1 MSYIYFGLRISQKKS
16 IEYRKFSYTVRLC
29 LDQPDMERM
38 GWKAGDRLIIDRVT
52 GTIRKA
58 EGWDYGPAITLGACH
73 SGRAHF
79 QSVEP
84 WRFHVQEQRRHC
96 RRAICDSEKGIVMPG
111 DVDDT
116 LNKTTFEK
124 REVQKMKNR
133 GRQTIWKPSK
143 RLAEAYEM
151 NRANRG
157 LRILGRDF
165 RNKASLR
172 STPKIEEG
180 DDEK

>member
-58 EGWDYGPAITLGACH
+58 EGWDYGPAITLGACN

-84 WRFHVQEQRRHC
+84 WSFHEQEQRRHC
-96 RRAICDSEKGIVMPG
+96 RRAICDPEKGTVTPG
-111 DVDDT
+111 EVDDS

-124 REVQKMKNR
+124 RK
-133 GRQTIWKPSK
+133 GRKLKDGRKQTIWKPSK
-143 RLAEAYEM
+143 RMRDAVYV
-151 NRANRG
+151 NRVQRG
-157 LRILGRDF
+157 LRGTARDF
-165 RNKASLR
+165 RHVSDLTKAPHIREVS
-172 STPKIEEG
+172 KGE
-180 DDEK
+180 

>member
-58 EGWDYGPAITLGACH
+58 EGWDYGPAITLGACN

-84 WRFHVQEQRRHC
+84 WSFHEQEQRRHC
-96 RRAICDSEKGIVMPG
+96 RRAVCFPEKGIVMPG
-111 DVDDT
+111 EVDDT

-124 REVQKMKNR
+124 RKVQKMKNR
-133 GRQTIWKPSK
+133 GRQTIWKPSQK
-143 RLAEAYEM
+143 AKDALYM
-151 NRANRG
+151 NRVNRG
-157 LRILGRDF
+157 LRGTARDF
-165 RNKASLR
+165 KCW
-172 STPKIEEG
+172 TGTVKGPEIKEE
-180 DDEK
+180 E